1 MLRNSVLCN
10 FAPAWPVGLDLV
22 LLLLKPLAEIPLVPV
37 VSRQNW
43 GEVFSV
49 RLHVSL
55 AASLHMFSI
64 VISIYLN
71 IRNYLQVSTP
81 VLKQHLRDKNESLNL
96 QKKKKRAHVFGYY
109 VEKLDYVCGNFVRSL
124 LSDECV
130 YYFDLI
136 ATL

>member
-81 VLKQHLRDKNESLNL
+81 VLKQHLRDKNES
-96 QKKKKRAHVFGYY
+96 
-109 VEKLDYVCGNFVRSL
+109 C
-124 LSDECV
+124 
-130 YYFDLI
+130 
-136 ATL
+136 